1 MIYKTLITTTVLLF
15 QNRQICFIILI
26 YCSYYRYI
34 SFTHFKWSWN
44 FINSNHFNMEKWSS
58 LLYHISMDTSGSLA
72 ATSLVRFVMLSQ
84 KSFKL
89 KINWLLQK
97 TNNVPIFQ
105 AHWIY
110 FFVVLSKLSSSVIDL
125 LYNVRISCK
134 QFNLYQNLFCFSI
147 TLFPN
152 CH

>member
-1 MIYKTLITTTVLLF
+1 MF
-15 QNRQICFIILI
+15 QTRQICFIIWIYALCHLLI
-26 YCSYYRYI
+26 LNDSRI
-34 SFTHFKWSWN
+34 SLILTISMWK
-44 FINSNHFNMEKWSS
+44 ILWSS
-58 LLYHISMDTSGSLA
+58 FLYHISMDTSGSLA

>member
-1 MIYKTLITTTVLLF
+1 MYFLTMYVYIHWMSFMIDKTLITTIVLMFQTRHDRRISLILTISIWKNIMKLF
-15 QNRQICFIILI
+15 
-26 YCSYYRYI
+26 
-34 SFTHFKWSWN
+34 
-44 FINSNHFNMEKWSS
+44 
-58 LLYHISMDTSGSLA
+58 LYHISMDTSSSLA

-110 FFVVLSKLSSSVIDL
+110 FFVVLSKLSSSVFDL

>member
-1 MIYKTLITTTVLLF
+1 MSFMIDKTLITTIVLMFQTRHDRRISLILTISIWKNIMKLF
-15 QNRQICFIILI
+15 
-26 YCSYYRYI
+26 
-34 SFTHFKWSWN
+34 
-44 FINSNHFNMEKWSS
+44 
-58 LLYHISMDTSGSLA
+58 LYHISMDTSSSLA

>member
-1 MIYKTLITTTVLLF
+1 MSFMIDKTLITTIVLMF
-15 QNRQICFIILI
+15 QTRHDRRISLILT
-26 YCSYYRYI
+26 I
-34 SFTHFKWSWN
+34 SMWK
-44 FINSNHFNMEKWSS
+44 ILWSS
-58 LLYHISMDTSGSLA
+58 FLYHISMDTSGSLA

>member
-1 MIYKTLITTTVLLF
+1 MSFMIDKTLITTIVLMFQTRHDRRISLILTISIWKNIMKLF
-15 QNRQICFIILI
+15 
-26 YCSYYRYI
+26 
-34 SFTHFKWSWN
+34 
-44 FINSNHFNMEKWSS
+44 
-58 LLYHISMDTSGSLA
+58 LYHISMDTSSSLA

-110 FFVVLSKLSSSVIDL
+110 FFVVLSKLSSSVFDL

-134 QFNLYQNLFCFSI
+134 QFNFYQNLFCFSI

>member
-1 MIYKTLITTTVLLF
+1 MYFLTMYVYIHWMSFMIDKTLITTIVLMFQTRHDRRISLILTISMWKNIMNLF
-15 QNRQICFIILI
+15 
-26 YCSYYRYI
+26 
-34 SFTHFKWSWN
+34 
-44 FINSNHFNMEKWSS
+44 
-58 LLYHISMDTSGSLA
+58 LYHISMDTSSSLA

-110 FFVVLSKLSSSVIDL
+110 FFVVLSKLSSSVFDL

>member
-1 MIYKTLITTTVLLF
+1 MSFMIDKTLITTIVLMFQTRHDRRISLILTISIWKNIMKLF
-15 QNRQICFIILI
+15 
-26 YCSYYRYI
+26 
-34 SFTHFKWSWN
+34 
-44 FINSNHFNMEKWSS
+44 
-58 LLYHISMDTSGSLA
+58 LYHISMDTSGSLA

-110 FFVVLSKLSSSVIDL
+110 FFVVLSKLSSSVFDL

-134 QFNLYQNLFCFSI
+134 QFNLYQNLFRFSI